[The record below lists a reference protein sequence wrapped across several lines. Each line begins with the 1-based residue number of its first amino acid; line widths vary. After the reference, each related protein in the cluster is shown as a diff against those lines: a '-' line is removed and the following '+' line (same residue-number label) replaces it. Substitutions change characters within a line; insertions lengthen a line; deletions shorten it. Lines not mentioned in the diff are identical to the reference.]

1 MNLKMKVHLFRL
13 RPIWGDTTGKNMD
26 LSLFH
31 TIDPQELPK
40 LLCKAVVFGGEIEQ
54 PTLSSNRVSP
64 IKTISIDSLNMI
76 KIELYE
82 DFSAEEERHIK
93 IKLNYRKLFFHLTP
107 KQYLV
112 EGSTLITSFPKN
124 ARALALR
131 EGERYMMPLESHIK
145 SSIYRTEKRGG
156 NCSLEAGL
164 FDFSPKGLGLML
176 QNVEEGAL
184 QKHDHIWIKS
194 INNIKLENPIFGK
207 VVYLLDQAK
216 SLRVGVSLDDEI
228 PDEIFRQLQMMSHL
242 VLTA

>member
-1 MNLKMKVHLFRL
+1 
-13 RPIWGDTTGKNMD
+13 MD
-26 LSLFH
+26 LSLYH
-31 TIDPQELPK
+31 NIDPQELPD
-40 LLCKAVVFGGEIEQ
+40 LLCKAVLFGGEIEQ
-54 PTLSSNRVSP
+54 PTISSNRVSP
-64 IKTISIDSLNMI
+64 IKSITIDSMSMM

-82 DFSAEEERHIK
+82 EFSAEDERHIK

-112 EGSTLITSFPKN
+112 EGNTLITTFPKT

-131 EGERYMMPLESHIK
+131 EGERYIMPINSHIM

-164 FDFSPKGLGLML
+164 FDFSPKGLGLVL
-176 QNVEEGAL
+176 QNVEEGTL

-194 INNIKLENPIFGK
+194 INNIKLENPIFGR
-207 VVYLLDQAK
+207 VVYLLNQTK
-216 SLRVGVSLDDEI
+216 SLRVGVSLEGGI
-228 PDEIFRQLQMMSHL
+228 PDEIFKQLQMMSHL